1 MFIRRTLTRRTDGR
15 AYYSH
20 RLVHTL
26 REDGKVRQRTLLN
39 LGSEF
44 AIAPEHW
51 PALCQRI
58 DAIRHGQA
66 SLLPSAPAPIEAEA
80 QRISAQLLARSRSDG
95 AGTAPAWM
103 ALDPGSLALT
113 RPRSVGVEQVGLWA
127 LAQVGLDEV
136 LTAQGVNAALRA
148 AAVGSI
154 VGRLACP
161 ASERATHAWLCARS
175 ALGELLDVN
184 FARMGAMQLYRA
196 SDALLKHRAVI
207 ETRLFERAL
216 DVFDLAPTVTLYDLT
231 NTYYEG
237 AAAAQPLAQRGHSKE
252 QRSDCKLLTLGLVL
266 DASGFVRRSRVFA
279 GNVREATTL
288 AGMLAAL
295 KTPPGALV
303 VLDRGIATEAQVT
316 WLKDNGYRYIVV
328 SREQQRR
335 FDVDAALAHRTRG
348 GETVH
353 LAQVAD
359 AEAGEVRLYCY
370 SAARAGKERAMAE
383 RFMTRFEQGLTALHE
398 GLSRPRTHKQPTRVW
413 ERIGRLKAN
422 SHGIGRHYT
431 IEVDTDAPGERA
443 VAVRW
448 QRQPVTGS
456 LLTHPGV
463 YCLRSNLTDWDEAR
477 LWQTYTL
484 LTDIEAVFRALK
496 SELGLR
502 PIYHRTPRRAEG
514 HLFITVI
521 ACQLVQVIRRR
532 LAAHGDESCRTASW
546 TTLRRRLGAR
556 QRVTATLRREDG
568 RTVHVRK
575 ATRPEPQQQAI
586 LDALGIRESP
596 GGTQTE
602 IV

>member
-1 MFIRRTLTRRTDGR
+1 MFIRRTLTRRTDGQ

-39 LGSEF
+39 LGSGF
-44 AIAPEHW
+44 AVDNAHW
-51 PALCQRI
+51 ATLCQRI
-58 DAIRHGQA
+58 DEIRHGQA
-66 SLLPSAPAPIEAEA
+66 SLLRSLPAPVEAEA
-80 QRISAQLLARSRSDG
+80 QRISAQLLARSRTDETG
-95 AGTAPAWM
+95 AAPAWM
-103 ALDPGSLALT
+103 AVDLDSLALT

-136 LTAQGVNAALRA
+136 LAAQGVNAALRA

-161 ASERATHAWLCARS
+161 ASERATHAWLCERS

-207 ETRLFERAL
+207 ETHLFAQAMDL
-216 DVFDLAPTVTLYDLT
+216 FDLAPTVTLYDLT

-237 AAAAQPLAQRGHSKE
+237 EAHTQPLAQRGHSKE
-252 QRSDCKLLTLGLVL
+252 KRSDCPLLTLGLVL

-279 GNVREATTL
+279 GNVREASTL
-288 AGMLAAL
+288 ADMLGAL

-316 WLKDNGYRYIVV
+316 WLKDHAYRYIVV

-335 FDVDAALAHRTRG
+335 FDGDAALTHRTRG
-348 GETVH
+348 GETVQLEQ
-353 LAQVAD
+353 LAEAK
-359 AEAGEVRLYCY
+359 AGEVRLYCY
-370 SAARAGKERAMAE
+370 SSARAGKERAMAA
-383 RFMTRFEQGLTALHE
+383 RFTARFEQGLTALHE
-398 GLSRPRTHKQPTRVW
+398 GLSRPRTRKQPAHVR

-422 SHGIGRHYT
+422 SRGIGRHYT
-431 IEVDTDAPGERA
+431 IEVDTDAKGERA

-448 QRQPVTGS
+448 QRRPLTGS

-521 ACQLVQVIRRR
+521 AYQLVQVIRRR
-532 LAAHGDESCRTASW
+532 LAAHGDESCRHASW
-546 TTLRRRLGAR
+546 TTLRRTLGAR
-556 QRVTATLRREDG
+556 QRVTATVQRQDG

-575 ATRPEPQQQAI
+575 ATRPEPKQQAI
-586 LDALGIRESP
+586 LNALGIRESP
-596 GGTQTE
+596 GGTQKE
-602 IV
+602 VV

>member
-1 MFIRRTLTRRTDGR
+1 MFIRRTLTRRTDGQ

-20 RLVHTL
+20 RLVHSL

-44 AIAPEHW
+44 AIDKAHW
-51 PALCQRI
+51 PVLCRRI
-58 DAIRHGQA
+58 DEIRHGQS
-66 SLLPSAPAPIEAEA
+66 SLLQSAPAPVETEA
-80 QRISAQLLARSRSDG
+80 QRISAQLLARSRADET
-95 AGTAPAWM
+95 TAPDWM
-103 ALDPGSLALT
+103 AVDLDSLSLT

-127 LAQVGLDEV
+127 LAQVGLDG
-136 LTAQGVNAALRA
+136 LLAAQGVNAALRA
-148 AAVGSI
+148 AALGSI

-161 ASERATHAWLCARS
+161 ASERATHAWLCERS

-207 ETRLFERAL
+207 ETHLFAQAMDL
-216 DVFDLAPTVTLYDLT
+216 FDLAPTVTLYDLT

-237 AAAAQPLAQRGHSKE
+237 EAGAQPLAQRGHSKE
-252 QRSDCKLLTLGLVL
+252 KRSDCPLLTLGLVL

-279 GNVREATTL
+279 GNVREETTL
-288 AGMLAAL
+288 AGMLGAL

-303 VLDRGIATEAQVT
+303 ILDRGIATEAQVT
-316 WLKDNGYRYIVV
+316 WLKDNEYRYIVV
-328 SREQQRR
+328 SRERQRR
-335 FDVDAALAHRTRG
+335 FDVEAALTHRTRG
-348 GETVH
+348 GETVQ
-353 LAQVAD
+353 LEQVAD
-359 AEAGEVRLYCY
+359 SKAGEVRLYCY
-370 SAARAGKERAMAE
+370 SAARAEKERAIAE
-383 RFMTRFEQGLTALHE
+383 RFMARFEQGLTALNE
-398 GLSRPRTHKQPTRVW
+398 GLSRPRTRKQPTQVW

-422 SHGIGRHYT
+422 SHGIGQHYT
-431 IEVDTDAPGERA
+431 IEVDTDAKGKRA

-456 LLTHPGV
+456 PLTHPGV
-463 YCLRSNLTDWDEAR
+463 YCLRSNVTDWDEAR

-502 PIYHRTPRRAEG
+502 PIYHRAPRRAEG

-521 ACQLVQVIRRR
+521 AYQLVQVTRRR

-546 TTLRRRLGAR
+546 TTLRRTLGAR
-556 QRVTATLRREDG
+556 QRVTATVRRKDG

-575 ATRPEPQQQAI
+575 ATRPEPKQQAI
-586 LDALGIRESP
+586 LDALAIRESP
-596 GGTQTE
+596 GGTQKE